1 MSLMIKGMDLPKAT
15 KRVIVELYDE
25 NGLLIKSRDSEEDNI
40 EVTEISDYKL
50 NAALEV
56 LDNLMSKLDRAVL
69 YGGEADEPN
78 TKGD

>member
-1 MSLMIKGMDLPKAT
+1 MSLIINGMDLPKTT

-40 EVTEISDYKL
+40 KATEISDYKL

-56 LDNLMSKLDRAVL
+56 LDNMMSKLDMMVL
-69 YGGEADEPN
+69 YGGEANEPN

>member
-1 MSLMIKGMDLPKAT
+1 MSLIINNMDLPKTT
-15 KRVIVELYDE
+15 KRASLELYDE

-40 EVTEISDYKL
+40 KATEISDYKL

-56 LDNLMSKLDRAVL
+56 LDNMMSKLDMMVL

-78 TKGD
+78 AKRD